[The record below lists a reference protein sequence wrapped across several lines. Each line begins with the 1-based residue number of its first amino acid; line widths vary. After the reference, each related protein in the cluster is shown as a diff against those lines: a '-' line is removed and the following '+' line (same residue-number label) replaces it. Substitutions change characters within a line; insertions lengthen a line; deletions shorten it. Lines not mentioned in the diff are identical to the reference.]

1 MGRAQAQ
8 RGGAGKSA
16 ALIRTET
23 AGQRY
28 TDRVI
33 RSCAVALLAGVLAAS
48 DPPIPPVRLDVVV
61 TNANGAPIL
70 DLRPGDFELREN
82 GVARPIGSVEL
93 RAPSAVSSAEIPPI
107 TSPDDA
113 QRAARAPGTRVF
125 AFVLD
130 EFHVTPGPASERVRA
145 SMSRFI
151 ESHLRPVDLAVAIKP
166 LDLISAI
173 RFTRDRMALAS
184 AIASFTGRKGDYAP
198 RSTFE
203 AEYIGHAPSAIDA
216 ARTQIVSAALREVAL
231 RLGEL
236 GADRGVVVLVS
247 EGFERTPPGRQLRVP
262 DLQGLVRAASRFHL
276 ALYAFNPADKVSPA
290 EPDAPLTT
298 LQWLATQTGGQ
309 AILDGAAFD
318 AGLRGM
324 ASDLDSYYAVT
335 YQPAQAD
342 GRFHAIELVAKRKN
356 AQVRA
361 RPGYWATLGTEMRA
375 LMDVPVTPVS
385 RRALRRST
393 AINVWTGISLAP
405 GGGTRMTV
413 TWERRGPQ
421 PAQAV
426 LVKAA
431 TSDGK
436 PLFDGR
442 IQAVGA
448 DPGQASATFDVPPGR
463 VELDMSILAMTGA
476 VLDSDVRDVDV
487 PPLPPAGK
495 APLILTPEIVRGR
508 TTPEF
513 RALASASFPAP
524 TPSRAF
530 SRGDR
535 LLIRVPVWDGTG
547 GPVQVTAIVANAAGG
562 VMRAIERADGPD
574 AHPARFDLPLAWLA
588 PGAYQLV
595 FNAKNATG
603 ETRESVRFA
612 VR

>member
-1 MGRAQAQ
+1 M
-8 RGGAGKSA
+8 
-16 ALIRTET
+16 
-23 AGQRY
+23 
-28 TDRVI
+28 I
-33 RSCAVALLAGVLAAS
+33 RSCAVALLGGILAAS
-48 DPPIPPVRLDVVV
+48 DPSVPAVRLDVVV
-61 TNANGAPIL
+61 TNGGGAPIL

-82 GVARPIGSVEL
+82 GVVRPIGSVEL
-93 RAPSAVSSAEIPPI
+93 RRPSAGPSAEIPPI
-107 TSPDDA
+107 ASPEDE
-113 QRAARAPGTRVF
+113 QRAARTPGTRVF

-173 RFTRDRMALAS
+173 RFSRDRAALAS
-184 AIASFTGRKGDYAP
+184 AIASFQGRKGDYAP

-203 AEYIGHAPSAIDA
+203 AEYIGHAPSAIDT
-216 ARTQIVSAALREVAL
+216 ARTQIVSAALREISL

-247 EGFERTPPGRQLRVP
+247 EGFARTPPGRQLRVP
-262 DLQGLVRAASRFHL
+262 DLQGLVRAASRFHV
-276 ALYAFNPADKVSPA
+276 ALYAFNPADQVSPPG
-290 EPDAPLTT
+290 PDAPLTT

-324 ASDLDSYYAVT
+324 ASDLDTYYAVT

-342 GRFHAIELVAKRKN
+342 GRFHAIELVAKRKD

-361 RPGYWATLGTEMRA
+361 RPGYWATLGSEMRA
-375 LMDVPVTPVS
+375 LIEMPITQAS
-385 RRALRRST
+385 RRALRRNT

-405 GGGTRMTV
+405 DGGTRMTV

-421 PAQAV
+421 PANSV

-436 PLFDGR
+436 PLFDGA
-442 IQAVGA
+442 IAAVGA
-448 DPGQASATFDVPPGR
+448 DPGKASATFDVPPGR
-463 VELDMSILAMTGA
+463 VELDMSILAMSGA
-476 VLDSDVRDVDV
+476 VLDSDVRDIDV
-487 PPLPPAGK
+487 ARLPAAGK
-495 APLILTPEIVRGR
+495 APLILTPEIIRGR

-513 RALASASFPAP
+513 RALASESFPAP

-535 LLIRVPVWDGTG
+535 LLIRVPVWDGTA

-562 VMRAIERADGPD
+562 AMRTIERADGPD
-574 AHPARFDLPLAWLA
+574 TNPARFDLPLAWLA
-588 PGAYQLV
+588 PGTYQVV
-595 FNAKNATG
+595 FTAKNATG